1 MVALTESCNFESE
14 NIDCVSTLK
23 MMQIINNEDKKVA
36 LAVETQLE
44 SIANAVDLIVEQFW
58 KWWSLIYFG
67 AGTSWRIWVLDAS
80 ECPPTYSVDPH
91 LVQGIIAWGDTAIR
105 TSLEGAED
113 SYEWWQ
119 KDADILAENDVA
131 VVISASWNPK
141 YLLGIIDKAREKHA
155 KLIWLTCNPQGNICD
170 KVDILICPQVG
181 AEVIAW
187 SSRMKAG
194 TAQKMVL
201 NMLSTGTMIKIGK
214 TYKNLM
220 VDLHVSNEKLKKRAI
235 SLISTI
241 AKVPYDVAEN
251 SLNKSNG
258 EVKTAIVSLIKSVT
272 VDVARILLDEKKG
285 ILREVIG

>member
-1 MVALTESCNFESE
+1 
-14 NIDCVSTLK
+14 
-23 MMQIINNEDKKVA
+23 
-36 LAVETQLE
+36 
-44 SIANAVDLIVEQFW
+44 
-58 KWWSLIYFG
+58 
-67 AGTSWRIWVLDAS
+67 
-80 ECPPTYSVDPH
+80 
-91 LVQGIIAWGDTAIR
+91 
-105 TSLEGAED
+105 
-113 SYEWWQ
+113 
-119 KDADILAENDVA
+119 
-131 VVISASWNPK
+131 
-141 YLLGIIDKAREKHA
+141 
-155 KLIWLTCNPQGNICD
+155 
-170 KVDILICPQVG
+170 
-181 AEVIAW
+181 
-187 SSRMKAG
+187 MKAG